1 MNPTDPHIPITNGDG
16 QNIPSNIPD
25 SEIGSGHPPPSMADA
40 TSPDLAMLQQELAVQ
55 KNNHRQVSADFD
67 QYIKRS
73 QRDSE
78 QQAAVQKEDFIRN
91 LLPIIDNLE
100 RALLAA
106 GGANASHP
114 LFQGVRMTLQQI
126 AQLLGV
132 HGIQPVADR
141 GQPFDPHRHEA
152 VSVQSDPN
160 QPDQIVLEVTERGY
174 WRGDKVFRPAQ
185 VIVNDLSRYSGG
197 SYGR

>member
-1 MNPTDPHIPITNGDG
+1 MNPTDPHIPRANDNA
-16 QNIPSNIPD
+16 QNVPSDIHEPQINAETPAA
-25 SEIGSGHPPPSMADA
+25 STADA
-40 TSPDLAMLQQELAVQ
+40 TLPDLARLQQELTVQ
-55 KNNHRQVSADFD
+55 KNNYRQLSADFD

-78 QQAAVQKEDFIRN
+78 QQAAAQKEDFIRD

-197 SYGR
+197 YHGR